1 MLDLRD
7 RAGHSRLP
15 AFNEAA
21 AERLRE
27 AATLLSYQG
36 DNPYRVAAYRR
47 AGDAVAAQT
56 ADLRAL
62 LEAGGIET
70 LEEIPGV
77 GRRIAGG
84 LAELAR
90 TGRWTYLERLRGS
103 VEPHDVFCTI
113 PGVGPIAPN
122 ACTRRSTWR
131 RSSNWKRLCTRRA
144 QTMSRESVRDDW
156 QSCAPRWRKCWRASA
171 PSARDPPTSPQS
183 TCCSTSTVNTAQRQR
198 QTS

>member
-113 PGVGPIAPN
+113 PGVGPILRQTPARDAPRGDARATGSGFAREERKRCRGNRSATTGNPARRAGAN
-122 ACTRRSTWR
+122 AGAHPRRPHGTRRR
-131 RSSNWKRLCTRRA
+131 
-144 QTMSRESVRDDW
+144 
-156 QSCAPRWRKCWRASA
+156 A
-171 PSARDPPTSPQS
+171 PSRHAARHQP
-183 TCCSTSTVNTAQRQR
+183 
-198 QTS
+198 